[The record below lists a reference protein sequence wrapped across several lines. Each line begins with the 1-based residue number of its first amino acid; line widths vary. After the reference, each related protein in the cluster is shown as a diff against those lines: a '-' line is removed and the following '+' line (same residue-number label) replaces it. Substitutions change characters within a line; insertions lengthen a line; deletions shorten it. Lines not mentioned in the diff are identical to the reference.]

1 MMTMGGAG
9 RGDGLPRTVAAWL
22 PVALCV
28 AVYFL
33 FQSGSLTL
41 EIDRSIGFRC
51 NAEEYGLVPAE
62 IAHPGRRATDVFCE
76 PGEGAE
82 DDGHGHER
90 SDARMPADAPAW
102 VTPFTSMVMHGSALH
117 LALTMLLAAA
127 LGPALAR
134 AFRPAWLVPA
144 LYLFGGLVSAAALVL
159 LAPGM
164 GIANVGA
171 SGAVAALLGA
181 ALAGMPRASL
191 TFFAIPV
198 PVLALL
204 AVGAQVLI
212 AVLDLG
218 QPVAGEGGQVA
229 YWVPLAGLAAGYAV
243 ARLLSGARR

>member
-1 MMTMGGAG
+1 VTTTGGAG
-9 RGDGLPRTVAAWL
+9 RGDGLLPTVATWL

-28 AVYFL
+28 AVFFV

-41 EIDRSIGFRC
+41 EVDRSIGFRC
-51 NAEEYGLVPAE
+51 HAEEYGLVAAE

-90 SDARMPADAPAW
+90 SDARLPADAPTW

-127 LGPALAR
+127 LGPPLAR
-134 AFRPAWLVPA
+134 ALRTPLLVPG
-144 LYLFGGLVSAAALVL
+144 LFLAGGLVSAAALVV
-159 LAPGM
+159 LAPDL

-181 ALAGMPRASL
+181 ALRRLPRASL
-191 TFFAIPV
+191 TFFAVPV
-198 PVLALL
+198 VVLALL
-204 AVGAQVLI
+204 AAGAQVLI

-218 QPVAGEGGQVA
+218 QPVAGEGGQIA
-229 YWVPLAGLAAGYAV
+229 YVVPLAGLAAGW
-243 ARLLSGARR
+243 LLSGARR

>member
-1 MMTMGGAG
+1 MTTGGAG
-9 RGDGLPRTVAAWL
+9 RGDGLLRTVAAWL

-41 EIDRSIGFRC
+41 EIDRSIEFRC

-117 LALTMLLAAA
+117 LALTMLVAAA
-127 LGPALAR
+127 LGPPLAR
-134 AFRPAWLVPA
+134 ALGSAWLVPA
-144 LYLFGGLVSAAALVL
+144 LYLLGGLVSAVALV
-159 LAPGM
+159 AVARDM

-181 ALAGMPRASL
+181 ALATLPRASL

-198 PVLALL
+198 LFLAGL
-204 AVGAQVLI
+204 AVGAQVVI
-212 AVLDLG
+212 AVMDLG
-218 QPVAGEGGQVA
+218 QPVAGEGGQIA
-229 YWVPLAGLAAGYAV
+229 YWVPLAGLVVGF
-243 ARLLSGARR
+243 STARRLSAARR

>member
-1 MMTMGGAG
+1 MTTMGGAG
-9 RGDGLPRTVAAWL
+9 RGDGLLRTVAAL
-22 PVALCV
+22 FPVALCV

-41 EIDRSIGFRC
+41 EVDRSIGFRC

-76 PGEGAE
+76 PGEGA
-82 DDGHGHER
+82 DDAGHGHER

-102 VTPFTSMVMHGSALH
+102 VTPFSSMVMHGSALH

-127 LGPALAR
+127 LGPPLAR
-134 AFRPAWLVPA
+134 AFRPALLVPA
-144 LYLFGGLVSAAALVL
+144 LFVLGGLVSAAALVV
-159 LAPGM
+159 LAPDM

-181 ALAGMPRASL
+181 ALGAMPRASV

-198 PVLALL
+198 AVLALL
-204 AVGAQVLI
+204 AVGGQVLI
-212 AVLDLG
+212 AALDLG
-218 QPVAGEGGQVA
+218 QPVAGEGGQIA
-229 YWVPLAGLAAGYAV
+229 YWVPLAGLLAGFMAASV
-243 ARLLSGARR
+243 LSGARR